1 MLPEIALGFKNK
13 RDGSSHDWFE
23 KSLNFDY
30 GEARKKK
37 TDKFLPWE
45 PYYILDAILISTL
58 LSTIARNSHWKVI

>member
-1 MLPEIALGFKNK
+1 MLPEIALGLQNK

-45 PYYILDAILISTL
+45 SYYILDAILISTL
-58 LSTIARNSHWKVI
+58 LSTIAETATGK